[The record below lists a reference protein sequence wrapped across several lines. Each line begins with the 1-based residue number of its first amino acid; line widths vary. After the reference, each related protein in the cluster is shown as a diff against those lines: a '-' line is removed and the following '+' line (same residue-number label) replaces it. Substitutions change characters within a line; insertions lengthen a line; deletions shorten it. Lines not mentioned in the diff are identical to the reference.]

1 MKKIISLLLL
11 VAIMQQVIGQN
22 ETFDIA
28 TYKPPKDW
36 KKETRPGV
44 VSYTITNPSTGGF
57 CVIGLYAAKASEGS
71 AEKDFAGEWNDL
83 AVIPFAAEK
92 NPASETQTTADGWK
106 AVAATAPITF
116 NGSAAYIVLTTFS
129 GFGKTTSV
137 MATLNDETY
146 IAPID
151 SFLVHLLLDK
161 KATIADVPAN
171 QNNESK
177 VVNTGSIVGI
187 WSDQSHLLS
196 SYVNPSGGYIG
207 DASISSVTQY
217 EFKADHTFT
226 YSFMGISSSMSVR
239 AESLGTYS
247 TNGNNLILKTTF
259 YKSGY
264 ANDMKEDKKK
274 ETTETWQ
281 FYIGPNKW
289 EAGPFLNLHKD
300 GNYYINTDFQ
310 YDYYKR
316 LK

>member
-11 VAIMQQVIGQN
+11 VAFMQQVIGQN

-28 TYKPPKDW
+28 TYKSPKDW
-36 KKETRPGV
+36 KKDTRQGV

-57 CVIGLYAAKASEGS
+57 CVIGLYAAKVSVGS
-71 AEKDFAGEWNDL
+71 AEKDFAAEWNDL

-92 NPASETQTTADGWK
+92 NPKSETQTTADGWK
-106 AVAATAPITF
+106 AVAGTAPITF
-116 NGSAAYIVLTTFS
+116 NGAAAYIVLTTFS

-137 MATLNDETY
+137 IATLNDQAY
-146 IAPID
+146 IASID
-151 SFLVHLLLDK
+151 SFLENLKLDK
-161 KATIADVPAN
+161 NAIVASVPAI
-171 QNNESK
+171 QNNQTG
-177 VVNTGSIVGI
+177 VVNSASIVGT

-196 SYVNPSGGYIG
+196 NYINSSGGYTG
-207 DASISSVTQY
+207 DASIHSVTQY
-217 EFKADHTFT
+217 EFKSDHTFT
-226 YSFMGISSSMSVR
+226 YSFLGISSTMTVR
-239 AESLGTYS
+239 TESRGTYS
-247 TNGNNLILKTTF
+247 INGNNLFLKTTF

-264 ANDMKEDKKK
+264 ANDMKEDKTK

-316 LK
+316 LR